1 MGRSYAEGGNH
12 WTSLEQVIG
21 HGAQYTFLHMV
32 IIDEINA
39 IKQIFL
45 FVLGLF
51 MQDLFLFAEKMRG
64 EGLVDDDVKLT
75 LRSLAITDE
84 LNDKVK

>member
-1 MGRSYAEGGNH
+1 MKVMKCFY
-12 WTSLEQVIG
+12 
-21 HGAQYTFLHMV
+21 
-32 IIDEINA
+32 A

-64 EGLVDDDVKLT
+64 ERLVDDDVKLT